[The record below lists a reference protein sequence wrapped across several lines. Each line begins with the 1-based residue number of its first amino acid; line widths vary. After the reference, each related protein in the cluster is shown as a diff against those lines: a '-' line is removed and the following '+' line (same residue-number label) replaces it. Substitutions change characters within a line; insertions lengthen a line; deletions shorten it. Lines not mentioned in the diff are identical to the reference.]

1 VILKDPFRK
10 NLFQMAVEFSRYF
23 LTNRVLAEQYFTKF
37 LYRKGVENPENYVV
51 TKRVS
56 HKSWDLN
63 DPNYVTLLENKHL
76 FEEFFSR
83 HKIKVV
89 RSLAH
94 NKNTLFFR
102 NQDVLQINSFQE
114 FKSFLAPLVTEKSR
128 TKSVFI
134 KPNEK
139 SCGGKG
145 IFKITEEDLR
155 SDKEKMTAVYNEV
168 MKGDF
173 LIQDTVIQHDEINK
187 LNPCCINTI
196 RMDTFTNSNIE
207 SRAFSSFIRIGI
219 NNAYLD
225 NVSSGGVFC
234 GINFEKGTLKP
245 VVFSNFSH
253 GKGVAYTEHPNTGVK
268 FDGFQIPFYKE
279 ARKLAEEA
287 AQLVPQIRLIGWD
300 IAIQPDGPVIIEG
313 NNHPGITYS
322 EISQNG
328 FRNNPVFMELY
339 DEISGLN

>member
-1 VILKDPFRK
+1 
-10 NLFQMAVEFSRYF
+10 MAVELSRYL
-23 LTNRVLAEQYFTKF
+23 LTNRDLADQYFRKY
-37 LYRKGVENPENYVV
+37 LYRKGVENPEDYVL
-51 TKRVS
+51 TSRMYY
-56 HKSWDLN
+56 KSWDLN
-63 DPNYVTLLENKHL
+63 DPNYVTLLDNKHL

-83 HKIKVV
+83 QKIKVV

-94 NKNTLFFR
+94 TKNTLFFR
-102 NQDVLQINSFQE
+102 NQDVIQMNSFQE
-114 FKSFLAPLVTEKSR
+114 FKSFLAPLITEKSR

-134 KPNEK
+134 KPNKE

-155 SDKEKMTAVYNEV
+155 SDNEKMTAIYNEV

-173 LIQDTVIQHDEINK
+173 LIQNTVIQHDEINK
-187 LNPCCINTI
+187 LNPYCINTI
-196 RMDTFTNSNIE
+196 RIDTFTNSNIV
-207 SRAFSSFIRIGI
+207 SRTFSSFIRIGI
-219 NNAYLD
+219 NKAYLD
-225 NVSSGGVFC
+225 NIASGGVFV
-234 GINFEKGTLKP
+234 GINFETGTLNP
-245 VVFSNFSH
+245 MVFSDFAH
-253 GKGVAYTEHPNTGVK
+253 GKGVAYNEHPNTGVK

-287 AQLVPQIRLIGWD
+287 AQLVPQIRLVGWD

-313 NNHPGITYS
+313 NHHPGLGSS

-339 DEISGLN
+339 DEINGLN